1 MRALRT
7 TVRALL
13 TFQELRTWQ
22 GTWPGQVPGP
32 LLCPLRCLSTC
43 AFPHIS
49 ATSRLYQL
57 RVCVQVRTFLL
68 FFRDLQAFFFSLFAL
83 VRSTFACGT
92 PWQSTWPGQTFRIA
106 SAARELHHS
115 HPAFQWGPGRLFH
128 RDGARVLIDS
138 APLDDRT
145 ATVQLAPLI
154 SWPQCLSYDDL
165 ERTAVRSKKVLGGC
179 TPESAL
185 FLKVR

>member
-68 FFRDLQAFFFSLFAL
+68 FFLEIYKLFFFSLFAL
-83 VRSTFACGT
+83 VRSTFARCT
-92 PWQSTWPGQTFRIA
+92 PWQSTWPGQAFRIE

-138 APLDDRT
+138 ALWISEPRR
-145 ATVQLAPLI
+145 AACSVCSVGSKSCMPEPAP
-154 SWPQCLSYDDL
+154 
-165 ERTAVRSKKVLGGC
+165 
-179 TPESAL
+179 
-185 FLKVR
+185 FLKMR

>member
-115 HPAFQWGPGRLFH
+115 HPAFQWGHGRLFH

-138 APLDDRT
+138 ALWISEPRR
-145 ATVQLAPLI
+145 AACSVCSVGSKSCMPEPAP
-154 SWPQCLSYDDL
+154 
-165 ERTAVRSKKVLGGC
+165 
-179 TPESAL
+179 
-185 FLKVR
+185 FLKMR

>member
-68 FFRDLQAFFFSLFAL
+68 FFLEIYKLFFFSLFAL

-138 APLDDRT
+138 ALW
-145 ATVQLAPLI
+145 I
-154 SWPQCLSYDDL
+154 SEPRRAACS
-165 ERTAVRSKKVLGGC
+165 VCSVGSK
-179 TPESAL
+179 S
-185 FLKVR
+185 

>member
-1 MRALRT
+1 MARHVARAG
-7 TVRALL
+7 A
-13 TFQELRTWQ
+13 WSAA
-22 GTWPGQVPGP
+22 
-32 LLCPLRCLSTC
+32 LSTAVSSAC

-138 APLDDRT
+138 ALWKTEPCRAACFID
-145 ATVQLAPLI
+145 QLAPTVARQNQRH
-154 SWPQCLSYDDL
+154 S
-165 ERTAVRSKKVLGGC
+165 SKCDETKQN
-179 TPESAL
+179 
-185 FLKVR
+185 